1 MPIIFDVDQSYIS
14 PYLSLTVDNG
24 GKIHAS
30 VKKAFVSRFVNL
42 LEEGISYQIR
52 YFGVGL
58 NKGYFKTTHHEYV
71 VNLNQRTDV
80 HRLPESSSI
89 PRYGFKFVSFDTLNA
104 PGYDC
109 TYLVDVVGYLAGIGN
124 EKTLEKDG
132 KSTKYTVIELEI
144 DDGKIME
151 CALFGNY
158 AHELNAFLG
167 SGNKDGAV
175 VVLQFVRVKLF
186 NEKIVLQNSMYGTK
200 MFFNLEDT
208 TVIQFKNSFVRFE
221 ESRGNIGGI
230 PNEAAFLK
238 IYQGKTIEQLKEFE
252 TNSICIVLATI
263 SHIMDTPD
271 WWYGQCECNRSTY
284 AFTKTFKCSS
294 CGRLLLS
301 ITPRYRI
308 KLGVIDD
315 SDCACFV
322 VFDKEAKQVLGK
334 SCNLLLEFSNE
345 VAANDESELLENAIT
360 PTKRLCS
367 ESEESKVEGN
377 SSDGSNDVHFQ
388 SVLSNITNGLNT
400 GEKERCSNISDISNS
415 GITCEAYDSPCH
427 QTSQQQFQQTSNNID
442 QLQSQHSLEY
452 SNRIRLQR
460 DARLNR
466 KIMLLQKRHGASTSN
481 SNLDTKELEEVCIAE
496 KGRHLRQRK
505 TFLKELVINLSKI
518 FEEVED
524 ITENT
529 TILDDSVQIEY
540 PAIFDVAENTVF
552 DVIDI
557 GDPEFFCRHCDA
569 MMWYEE
575 RSEKSKTG
583 SNIEFSICCMRG
595 KVQLPFLQRP
605 PQLLQGLL
613 SGADQ
618 RSKHFKDNIRTYNS
632 MFCFTSLGGKIE
644 TSINDG
650 TGPPQFIVSG
660 QNYHRIGSL
669 VPIEGQRP
677 KFAQLYIYDTENEVS
692 NRIEIFSSRTNNN
705 NIDQSL
711 VLDLKDMIDQ
721 HNVLAHT
728 FRIVRNYLN
737 QGDIANIRLRL
748 YRKRSK
754 DARVYNL
761 PSSNEVAALIVGD
774 FDSGDAGRDIIVQL
788 KSGHLQRIHETH
800 TAFIPLQYPM
810 MFPYSEDGYQED
822 IPLRESHRADENRKR
837 QRVSL
842 REFIAFRI
850 QERKVEYATIVNGGR
865 LFQQFLV
872 DCFSM
877 IEAQRLTYYRNNQT
891 KVRSDIYKGIQDAVV
906 RGETRASKAGKRII
920 LPASFTGGMRYMF
933 NNCQDAM
940 AICKKY
946 GYPDLFITM
955 TCNSSWQ
962 EIGRVNNPRNL
973 KVEDRPDISC
983 RVFKIKLDMII
994 SDLKQGIPF
1003 GVLDAGMYTVEFQ
1016 KRGLPHA
1023 HILLWLSGDHKI
1035 TTTTQIDQLIS
1046 SELPDPAQHPKLFR
1060 AVSTYMIHGPCGR
1073 AFSKSPCMKD
1083 GYCTKYYPKTFSKTT
1098 VIDDSGYPSYRR
1110 RDTWVVTEKKGV
1122 HMDNRNVVPYNAYL
1136 LMSYQAHV
1144 NVEYCNKSNAIKY
1157 LFKYVNKGP
1166 DRVAVGVT
1174 KEASSGEDAQV
1185 IDEIKQFYDCRYLS
1199 ACEAVWRT
1207 LAYDIHQR
1215 WPSVM
1220 RLTFHLPGEQ
1230 NIIFKDDDDL
1240 EEIVEEE
1247 EGKCDIYYMRILLAV
1262 QRGCTTYESI
1272 RTVNG
1277 ITYSSF
1283 QDACYSMGLLCDDRE
1298 FIAAINEVAELAS
1311 GHQLRKLFAMLLIS
1325 NSISNPERVWNAT
1338 WTLLANGILYE
1349 RRKALKNQ
1357 GLSMTDDELKN
1368 LCLIEIEKILNS
1380 NARSLRDYQSMPYPE
1395 MSHVRLF
1402 QNKLI
1407 EEELAYDTN
1416 ELTHTNLYTEQK
1428 MTHEQRLVFD
1438 EILNAVVTDSGGFY
1452 FVYGHGGCERL
1463 ILDFQYP
1470 LQLLMNLLA
1479 TSSMAV

>member
-1 MPIIFDVDQSYIS
+1 MADIHKIADINPTIDNLCVRIRVIRLWTLPSYGNS
-14 PYLSLTVDNG
+14 PLSYSIEMG

-80 HRLPESSSI
+80 HRLLESSSI
-89 PRYGFKFVSFDTLNA
+89 PRHGFKFVSFDTLNA

-109 TYLVDVVGYLAGIGN
+109 TYLVDVVGYLVGIGN

-144 DDGKIME
+144 DDG
-151 CALFGNY
+151 
-158 AHELNAFLG
+158 
-167 SGNKDGAV
+167 
-175 VVLQFVRVKLF
+175 
-186 NEKIVLQNSMYGTK
+186 
-200 MFFNLEDT
+200 
-208 TVIQFKNSFVRFE
+208 FVRFE
-221 ESRGNIGGI
+221 ESKGNIGGI
-230 PNEAAFLK
+230 SNEAAFLK
-238 IYQGKTIEQLKEFE
+238 IYQGKTIEQLKEFD
-252 TNSICIVLATI
+252 TTGGTANVNATSPHMLLQKLSNVQDVDYTGGLLPISKTSSIIEGEKVE
-263 SHIMDTPD
+263 
-271 WWYGQCECNRSTY
+271 G
-284 AFTKTFKCSS
+284 
-294 CGRLLLS
+294 
-301 ITPRYRI
+301 
-308 KLGVIDD
+308 
-315 SDCACFV
+315 
-322 VFDKEAKQVLGK
+322 AK
-334 SCNLLLEFSNE
+334 NLLLEFSNE

-360 PTKRLCS
+360 PTKRLS
-367 ESEESKVEGN
+367 SKSEESKHNNRGN
-377 SSDGSNDVHFQ
+377 SSDGSNDEHFQ

-427 QTSQQQFQQTSNNID
+427 QTSQQQFQQTSNNIH

-466 KIMLLQKRHGASTSN
+466 KTMLLQKRH
-481 SNLDTKELEEVCIAE
+481 
-496 KGRHLRQRK
+496 
-505 TFLKELVINLSKI
+505 
-518 FEEVED
+518 EVED

-540 PAIFDVAENTVF
+540 PAIFDVAENT
-552 DVIDI
+552 DMIDI

-605 PQLLQGLL
+605 PQLLQGLI

-618 RSKHFKDNIRTYNS
+618 KSKHFRDNIRTYNS

-721 HNVLAHT
+721 HNVLTHT
-728 FRIVRNYLN
+728 FRI
-737 QGDIANIRLRL
+737 
-748 YRKRSK
+748 
-754 DARVYNL
+754 
-761 PSSNEVAALIVGD
+761 VAALIVGD

-788 KSGHLQRIHETH
+788 KSGHMQRIHETH

-810 MFPYSEDGYQED
+810 MFPYGEDGYQED

-837 QRVSL
+837 QR
-842 REFIAFRI
+842 
-850 QERKVEYATIVNGGR
+850 
-865 LFQQFLV
+865 
-872 DCFSM
+872 
-877 IEAQRLTYYRNNQT
+877 
-891 KVRSDIYKGIQDAVV
+891 VRSDIYKGIQDAVV

-962 EIGRVNNPRNL
+962 EIGRVNNPRTL
-973 KVEDRPDISC
+973 KVEDRPDISY

-1073 AFSKSPCMKD
+1073 AFSKSSCMKD

-1098 VIDDSGYPSYRR
+1098 VIDNSGYPSYRR
-1110 RDTWVVTEKKGV
+1110 RDTG
-1122 HMDNRNVVPYNAYL
+1122 
-1136 LMSYQAHV
+1136 
-1144 NVEYCNKSNAIKY
+1144 
-1157 LFKYVNKGP
+1157 
-1166 DRVAVGVT
+1166 
-1174 KEASSGEDAQV
+1174 
-1185 IDEIKQFYDCRYLS
+1185 
-1199 ACEAVWRT
+1199 
-1207 LAYDIHQR
+1207 
-1215 WPSVM
+1215 
-1220 RLTFHLPGEQ
+1220 
-1230 NIIFKDDDDL
+1230 
-1240 EEIVEEE
+1240 
-1247 EGKCDIYYMRILLAV
+1247 
-1262 QRGCTTYESI
+1262 
-1272 RTVNG
+1272 
-1277 ITYSSF
+1277 
-1283 QDACYSMGLLCDDRE
+1283 
-1298 FIAAINEVAELAS
+1298 
-1311 GHQLRKLFAMLLIS
+1311 
-1325 NSISNPERVWNAT
+1325 
-1338 WTLLANGILYE
+1338 
-1349 RRKALKNQ
+1349 
-1357 GLSMTDDELKN
+1357 
-1368 LCLIEIEKILNS
+1368 
-1380 NARSLRDYQSMPYPE
+1380 
-1395 MSHVRLF
+1395 
-1402 QNKLI
+1402 
-1407 EEELAYDTN
+1407 
-1416 ELTHTNLYTEQK
+1416 
-1428 MTHEQRLVFD
+1428 
-1438 EILNAVVTDSGGFY
+1438 
-1452 FVYGHGGCERL
+1452 
-1463 ILDFQYP
+1463 
-1470 LQLLMNLLA
+1470 
-1479 TSSMAV
+1479 

>member
-1 MPIIFDVDQSYIS
+1 MQEV
-14 PYLSLTVDNG
+14 
-24 GKIHAS
+24 
-30 VKKAFVSRFVNL
+30 
-42 LEEGISYQIR
+42 
-52 YFGVGL
+52 
-58 NKGYFKTTHHEYV
+58 
-71 VNLNQRTDV
+71 QREA
-80 HRLPESSSI
+80 RSK
-89 PRYGFKFVSFDTLNA
+89 R
-104 PGYDC
+104 
-109 TYLVDVVGYLAGIGN
+109 
-124 EKTLEKDG
+124 
-132 KSTKYTVIELEI
+132 
-144 DDGKIME
+144 
-151 CALFGNY
+151 
-158 AHELNAFLG
+158 
-167 SGNKDGAV
+167 
-175 VVLQFVRVKLF
+175 KL
-186 NEKIVLQNSMYGTK
+186 I
-200 MFFNLEDT
+200 
-208 TVIQFKNSFVRFE
+208 
-221 ESRGNIGGI
+221 
-230 PNEAAFLK
+230 LK
-238 IYQGKTIEQLKEFE
+238 
-252 TNSICIVLATI
+252 
-263 SHIMDTPD
+263 
-271 WWYGQCECNRSTY
+271 
-284 AFTKTFKCSS
+284 
-294 CGRLLLS
+294 
-301 ITPRYRI
+301 
-308 KLGVIDD
+308 
-315 SDCACFV
+315 
-322 VFDKEAKQVLGK
+322 DKE
-334 SCNLLLEFSNE
+334 N
-345 VAANDESELLENAIT
+345 
-360 PTKRLCS
+360 TKRTTIQ
-367 ESEESKVEGN
+367 GN

-427 QTSQQQFQQTSNNID
+427 QTSQQQLQQTSNNID

-466 KIMLLQKRHGASTSN
+466 KTMLLQKRH
-481 SNLDTKELEEVCIAE
+481 
-496 KGRHLRQRK
+496 
-505 TFLKELVINLSKI
+505 
-518 FEEVED
+518 EVED

-569 MMWYEE
+569 MM
-575 RSEKSKTG
+575 
-583 SNIEFSICCMRG
+583 C
-595 KVQLPFLQRP
+595 
-605 PQLLQGLL
+605 
-613 SGADQ
+613 
-618 RSKHFKDNIRTYNS
+618 
-632 MFCFTSLGGKIE
+632 
-644 TSINDG
+644 
-650 TGPPQFIVSG
+650 
-660 QNYHRIGSL
+660 
-669 VPIEGQRP
+669 
-677 KFAQLYIYDTENEVS
+677 
-692 NRIEIFSSRTNNN
+692 SRTNNN

-810 MFPYSEDGYQED
+810 MFPYGEDGYQED

-983 RVFKIKLDMII
+983 RVFKIKFDMII

-1110 RDTWVVTEKKGV
+1110 RDTGVVTEKKGI

-1207 LAYDIHQR
+1207 LAYDIHQM
-1215 WPSVM
+1215 WPSAM

-1338 WTLLANGILYE
+1338 WTLLADGILHE

-1357 GLSMTDDELKN
+1357 GLNMTDDELKN

-1380 NARSLRDYQSMPYPE
+1380 NVRSLRDYQSMPYPE

-1407 EEELAYDTN
+1407 EEELAYGTN